1 MESLLGTFFTMLVPF
16 FGKQFHANFDSDV
29 EQLGPPHPGRPQ
41 LEELALLPPPQLH
54 LRLCRALL
62 RGLDQLTGSHFRQV
76 KFSHM
81 FLTSSGV

>member
-1 MESLLGTFFTMLVPF
+1 MLVPF

-41 LEELALLPPPQLH
+41 LEELAVLPPPQLH

-62 RGLDQLTGSHFRQV
+62 RGLDQLTGSHFGQV
-76 KFSHM
+76 HPVDFEGYCIKPSSFQFSHV
-81 FLTSSGV
+81 L